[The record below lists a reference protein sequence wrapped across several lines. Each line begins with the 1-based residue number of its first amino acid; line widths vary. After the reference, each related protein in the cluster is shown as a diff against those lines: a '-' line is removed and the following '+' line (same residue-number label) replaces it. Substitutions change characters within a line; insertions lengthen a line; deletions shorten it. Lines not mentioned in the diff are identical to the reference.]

1 MRAARELPIV
11 REWGRWEGLDRDR
24 QQTEIDIVA
33 RRTDGAMLTGAVKW
47 NTKAMGPSLHEKHI
61 DMLKRLA
68 SSGYAWARE
77 ALAPG
82 AVLLY
87 VAAGGFAPH
96 FLERAKIEGI
106 RVIAW
111 SLDDLYSDPGEI
123 KTN

>member
-1 MRAARELPIV
+1 
-11 REWGRWEGLDRDR
+11 
-24 QQTEIDIVA
+24 
-33 RRTDGAMLTGAVKW
+33 MLTGAVRW
-47 NTKAMGPSLHEKHI
+47 NTKAMGLSLHEKHI

-68 SSGYAWARE
+68 SSGYTWARE

-87 VAAGGFAPH
+87 VAAGGFVPH
-96 FLERAKIEGI
+96 FLERAEIEGI

-111 SLDDLYSDPGEI
+111 SLDDIYSDPGEI

>member
-1 MRAARELPIV
+1 MV

-47 NTKAMGPSLHEKHI
+47 NSKTMGLSLHEKHI

-68 SSGYAWARE
+68 SSGYGWARE

-82 AVLLY
+82 AALLY

-96 FLERAKIEGI
+96 FLERAEIEGI

-111 SLDDLYSDPGEI
+111 NLDDLYSDPGEI